1 MCIRDSLSSLLS
13 LLSSLFALLSSLF
26 GAEQES
32 MPCKP
37 YLLFMLRDVRAH
49 LSCALSSYQIE
60 PTARDIPPELHRNRC
75 LETLQSVVH
84 FARRLK
90 SFPKR
95 GCLVGYGRNPK
106 MILSQC
112 CIDFDTKT
120 FRFGHISGPSYRG
133 AHAGWRAGWLVR
145 RLPAARLG
153 HTNA

>member
-1 MCIRDSLSSLLS
+1 
-13 LLSSLFALLSSLF
+13 
-26 GAEQES
+26 

-37 YLLFMLRDVRAH
+37 YLLFILQDVRAH

-120 FRFGHISGPSYRG
+120 YRFGHISGPSYMG
-133 AHAGWRAGWLVR
+133 AHAGTPAGWLAGWLAGWGTKMR
-145 RLPAARLG
+145 QKRGPLARKCIK
-153 HTNA
+153 NVYP